1 MIGGGPSGIDLV
13 WHLSKTASH
22 ITFSQ
27 HKVNGESKESFE
39 RRQRLLPD
47 NVTLQEN
54 VKRFYSNGAEF
65 IDGSCQSF
73 EVVFFATGNIIELI
87 LGKKTITEI

>member
-13 WHLSKTASH
+13 LHLSKTASR

-27 HKVNGESKESFE
+27 HKINGETKDSFE

-54 VKRFYSNGAEF
+54 VRRFYPNGAEF
-65 IDGSCQSF
+65 IDGSYQSF
-73 EVVFFATGNIIELI
+73 EVVFFATGNLVEHTG
-87 LGKKTITEI
+87 GKKTN